1 MLNSPYKIYQQSSVQ
16 TASSG
21 QLLLM
26 LYEGA
31 IRFTK
36 SGMEGIKSRN
46 YEAANTN
53 LIKAQA
59 IVNELI
65 AALNHDYDI
74 AKDLLRIYE
83 YLLHLLIQANV
94 KKDETMAAE
103 AVKHL
108 SELRDAWKQ
117 AVKQTAGGLMKEAG
131 SI

>member
-1 MLNSPYKIYQQSSVQ
+1 MNSPYSIYQQSSVQ
-16 TASSG
+16 TASGS
-21 QLLLM
+21 QLLIM

-36 SGMEGIKSRN
+36 SGIEGINNRN

-53 LIKAQA
+53 LKKAQA

-65 AALNHDYDI
+65 ASLDTKYEI
-74 AKDLLRIYE
+74 ANDLLRIYE
-83 YLLHLLIQANV
+83 YMLHLLIQANV
-94 KKDETMAAE
+94 KKEASKAAE
-103 AVKHL
+103 VLEHL

-117 AVKQTAGGLMKEAG
+117 AAKQTAGTLMKEAG